1 MVVQACEGLDQIASE
16 HVKGLKVPGHVELAH
31 APEMILDTTPIPFGS
46 WKREKS
52 RNLQSALAG
61 TPERIN

>member
-46 WKREKS
+46 W
-52 RNLQSALAG
+52 
-61 TPERIN
+61 